1 MKARQREARQF
12 EDGCFV
18 QWRHL
23 NTGRQRQPRSTRR
36 ELAVL
41 YFLQVAGAAAG
52 SALDGEADS
61 GYADG
66 IGGSGQKRGRGGVLG
81 QQRTVLPR
89 QHLYS
94 RSVWWDYL
102 NNPEQAKNPK
112 TRLGKQFR
120 KRFRIPYELFCVIV
134 DRAVHE

>member
-66 IGGSGQKRGRGGVLG
+66 IGGSG
-81 QQRTVLPR
+81 
-89 QHLYS
+89 
-94 RSVWWDYL
+94 RSAGAVVFWGSS
-102 NNPEQAKNPK
+102 A
-112 TRLGKQFR
+112 
-120 KRFRIPYELFCVIV
+120 LFCRGSTCI
-134 DRAVHE
+134 RAPCGGTI